1 MRYHDTM
8 PTQQGKLLD
17 PTTITLQIER
27 EQLSR
32 LDAIVATNGL
42 SRQETIRRM
51 LAREIAVKER
61 AAAKSTK

>member
-1 MRYHDTM
+1 M